1 MSDIFSP
8 LASGI
13 SSLAG
18 ATGSIVMGALN
29 YNENKANNEFNR
41 NMATQAFEAQEAQ
54 RAINNERYVEE
65 LDYNRAL
72 QDTVFQRE
80 DTAMQRAVEDGV
92 AAGFSPLAAL
102 GHSAGS
108 GAIVSSPSQVSNSP
122 TTSGANLQISDSLQR
137 GFEHFAS
144 AGNQFGAMLLT
155 QANQKA
161 DRELKL
167 TLQSN
172 EIASMFKRQGND
184 YAHDKIMEEI
194 GHGRALELS
203 QIQHLYQLEAITHTA
218 QYNEALERLK
228 QSGALEQISAKHED
242 SMELQQG
249 QQEFESQYRR
259 KTMAASVGDNYDTAL
274 EYIVPVIRKFSPE
287 LADWLTSN
295 EFGRDI
301 LINQIQMLEAT
312 GETLKDY
319 GNAYNNFMPPV
330 M

>member
-1 MSDIFSP
+1 MFGSI
-8 LASGI
+8 LSGI

-18 ATGSIVMGALN
+18 ATGSLALGGLN
-29 YNENKANNEFNR
+29 YQENVKNNEFNR

-54 RAINNERYVEE
+54 RAINNQRYVEE
-65 LDYNRAL
+65 RDYNRAL
-72 QDTVFQRE
+72 QQQVFERE

-108 GAIVSSPSQVSNSP
+108 GAIVSSPSQVTNTP
-122 TTSGANLQISDSLQR
+122 TTSGANLQVSDALQR
-137 GFEHFAS
+137 GFEHFAQ

-184 YAHDKIMEEI
+184 QTHDRIMDEI
-194 GHGRALELS
+194 SHGRALELS
-203 QIQHLYQLEAITHTA
+203 QIQHLYQLEAITHTS
-218 QYNEALERLK
+218 QYNEALERIR
-228 QSGALEQISAKHED
+228 QSGALDQISARHED
-242 SMELQQG
+242 SMELQG
-249 QQEFESQYRR
+249 DQQSFEGQYRR
-259 KTMAASVGDNYDTAL
+259 KTMAASVDDNYDTAL
-274 EYIVPVIRKFSPE
+274 KYLVPVIKKFSPE
-287 LADWLTSN
+287 LADWLSNN
-295 EFGRDI
+295 EFGKDI

-312 GETLKDY
+312 GDTLNTY
-319 GNAYNNFMPPV
+319 GSAYNNFMPPV

>member
-1 MSDIFSP
+1 MIGSLIG
-8 LASGI
+8 GI
-13 SSLAG
+13 SSAVG
-18 ATGSIVMGALN
+18 ATGSLVLGGLN
-29 YNENKANNEFNR
+29 YQENVKNNEFNR

-54 RAINNERYVEE
+54 RAINNQRYVEE
-65 LDYNRAL
+65 RDYNRAL
-72 QDTVFQRE
+72 QQQVFERE

-108 GAIVSSPSQVSNSP
+108 GAIVSSPSQVTNTP
-122 TTSGANLQISDSLQR
+122 TTSGANLQVSDALQR
-137 GFEHFAS
+137 GFEHFAQ

-184 YAHDKIMEEI
+184 YTHDKIMNEI
-194 GHGRALELS
+194 SHGRALELE
-203 QIQHLYQLEAITHTA
+203 QVQHLYQLEAITHTA
-218 QYNEALERLK
+218 QYNEALERIR
-228 QSGALEQISAKHED
+228 QSGALEQISARHED
-242 SMELQQG
+242 SMELQG
-249 QQEFESQYRR
+249 DQQAFEGQYRR
-259 KTMAASVGDNYDTAL
+259 KTMAASVDDNYDTAL
-274 EYIVPVIRKFSPE
+274 KYLVPVIKKFSPE
-287 LADWLTSN
+287 LADWLSNN
-295 EFGRDI
+295 EFGKDI

-312 GETLKDY
+312 GDTLNTY
-319 GNAYNNFMPPV
+319 GSAYNNFMPPV